1 MWFRLRP
8 DIRYSDL
15 GYALG
20 RSLWPGRRARVLRD
34 LAALWAG
41 PEQTFA
47 CLSVR
52 TGFDLVLEAL
62 RLPPGSEIV
71 ITALTIPDMVTI
83 IQDHG
88 LTPVPLDI
96 APDTL
101 APDCEELQ
109 RCLTARTK
117 AIVVTHLF
125 GARVPLEP
133 ILQVIGARPILV
145 LEDCAQAFEG
155 RTGYLG
161 HPAADV
167 AMFSFGPIK
176 TSTALGG
183 ALLRVKDA
191 ALCRRLHDLES
202 KLPVQPRRAFF
213 LRACKYALLTWA
225 TSPPIWRIIARAC
238 LKRSIAYDPI
248 VTKLARGFG
257 TGPELIRKF
266 RHRPATALL
275 ALLRRR
281 LTLFDAEALRRRT
294 AHGQEVRRLVESEVA
309 LPGAAADH
317 CSYWVFPVVSPCR
330 SEIIARLREE
340 GFDASQRHTLG
351 VVPTAGPS
359 GVGSNQRTAALL
371 QELLFVPAG
380 AGMPDSEIARLA
392 KCLRRL
398 NPKCEAK

>member
-15 GYALG
+15 GYALV
-20 RSLWPGRRARVLRD
+20 RSLWPGGRARVLRD

-41 PEQTFA
+41 PEQSFA

-101 APDCEELQ
+101 APDCEELKH
-109 RCLTARTK
+109 CLTAKTR

-133 ILQVIGARPILV
+133 VLQVIGDRPILV

-183 ALLRVKDA
+183 ALLRVKDP
-191 ALCRRLHDLES
+191 ALCRRLHELES
-202 KLPVQPRRAFF
+202 KLPAQPRRAFF
-213 LRACKYALLTWA
+213 FRACKYALLTWA
-225 TSPPIWRIIARAC
+225 TSPPVWRIITRAC
-238 LKRSIAYDPI
+238 LNRRIAYDPV

-257 TGPELIRKF
+257 TGPELMAKI
-266 RHRPATALL
+266 RHRPAPALL

-281 LTLFDAEALRRRT
+281 LMSFDAEALRRRT
-294 AHGQEVRRLVESEVA
+294 AHGQELTRLLKSDGD

-317 CSYWVFPVVSPCR
+317 CSYWVFPVASPR
-330 SEIIARLREE
+330 RGELIARLREE

-351 VVPTAGPS
+351 VVPTVGRP

-371 QELLFVPAG
+371 RELLFVPAG
-380 AGMPDSEIARLA
+380 AAMLDSEIARLA
-392 KCLRRL
+392 KCLRKL
-398 NPKCEAK
+398 NPK